1 MPPALADATWP
12 EVERCVAGRVLA
24 VPVGSTEQHGPHL
37 PLSTDTDIAVALVE
51 ELTRRRP
58 GAVGAPAIPYGSS
71 GEHAAFPGTLSVGR
85 ETTEL
90 VLVELCRSAAATFSG
105 VVLVCAH
112 GGNRAPIARAEQRLR
127 DEGRH
132 ARAFSPRWPGDAHA
146 GRVETSL
153 MLALHPR
160 RVRQALAEPGVT
172 APIDELMPRL
182 VAHGV
187 REVSANGILGDPAG
201 AGAAEGRRLLE
212 DGVDQ
217 LVSVVD
223 ELVASLDAAGARR
236 A

>member
-1 MPPALADATWP
+1 MPRALADATWP
-12 EVERCVAGRVLA
+12 EVERCAAGRVLA

-51 ELTRRRP
+51 GLTRRRP
-58 GAVGAPAIPYGSS
+58 GAVAAPAIPYGSS
-71 GEHAAFPGTLSVGR
+71 GEHTGFAGTVSIGR
-85 ETTEL
+85 EATEL
-90 VLVELCRSAAATFSG
+90 VLVELGRSASATFSG

-112 GGNRAPIARAEQRLR
+112 GGNRAPVARAERRLR
-127 DEGRH
+127 EEGRNAH
-132 ARAFSPRWPGDAHA
+132 AFSPRWPGDAHA

-153 MLALHPR
+153 MLALHTR

-172 APIDELMPRL
+172 APLDELMPRL

-217 LVSVVD
+217 LVCVVD
-223 ELVASLDAAGARR
+223 ELVASLDAAAGRR